1 MTKKEKFRK
10 ILSYVLLV
18 IGVLPF
24 LITLYGGIYS
34 AIEGTYEGIC
44 IMCDM
49 STMDL
54 IYGMEAFKVTIAFAV
69 YLFWPAYI
77 IGLLF
82 IVISIIMLVYIR
94 KKKRQ

>member
-24 LITLYGGIYS
+24 LLTLFVGIYS
-34 AIEGTYEGIC
+34 AIAGTHDGIC
-44 IMCDM
+44 IMCDR
-49 STMDL
+49 DL

-69 YLFWPAYI
+69 YLFWPIYI